1 MKIVFT
7 MLGDGRDGRLDRR
20 FGRADTFLVYDSE
33 TDHRDL
39 IANAGLDAAHG
50 AGIKAAEA
58 IVSLGAVALVT
69 GDCGVKALHALRQ
82 AGVKVYSTD
91 SLMFEEALN
100 EFRAGSL
107 SEAHPA

>member
-7 MLGDGRDGRLDRR
+7 LLGDGRDGRIDRR

-33 TDHRDL
+33 TDHRET
-39 IANAGLDAAHG
+39 IANAGIDAAHG
-50 AGIKAAEA
+50 AGLKAAEA
-58 IVSLGAVALVT
+58 VVRLGAVALVT
-69 GDCGVKALHALRQ
+69 GECGVKALHALRH
-82 AGVKVYSTD
+82 AGVKVYSTN
-91 SLMFEEALN
+91 SSTFEDALA